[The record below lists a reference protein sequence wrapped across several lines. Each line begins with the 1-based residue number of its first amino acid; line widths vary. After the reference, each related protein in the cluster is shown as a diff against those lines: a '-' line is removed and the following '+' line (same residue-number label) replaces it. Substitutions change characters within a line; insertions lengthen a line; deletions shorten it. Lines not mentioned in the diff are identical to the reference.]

1 MKDDHNNFEYNPPL
15 DEQVEILLSKLT
27 LNEKIQLLRG
37 KDFWTTNSIDRIGL
51 PSFGMTDG
59 PLGVAYHSSKKGIR
73 TRFPATIGLAAT
85 WNRDLA
91 FQMGKA
97 MSEEVKLS
105 GRHQLLAPGINLIRS
120 PLCGR
125 NFEYLSEDPF
135 LSSEFGADLVKGIQ
149 SEGIAACVKHF
160 VANNSETKRMKISV
174 EIDERTLFE
183 IYIRNFRRVIEKS
196 DPWGIMASYNKING
210 VYAAENQFLLQTVL
224 REQLGFTGH
233 VVSDWGAANWT
244 KGVASCIKAGL
255 NLEMPSWSKTLTP
268 KKILKALKENEIS
281 QSDIDFALRPML
293 RTFFRVG
300 LLNDKNFL
308 MNRIPKVIDDP
319 SHQNVAQRIAE
330 ESMVLLKN
338 ENNFLP
344 FSLSDMKKIAI
355 IGPNANKKFGKPF
368 QGGSSAA
375 VPPFFITPKEGII
388 KYINNYNKK
397 AKKSEEIKIIDKFD
411 KIDEADAVL
420 LVLGL
425 DHGGNMFRNIIFGV
439 DGDTEGSD
447 RKNFA
452 LSEKQEN
459 LIHDTVA
466 KNPNTVVVLIA
477 GSPVDIFRWYDD
489 VPAILNAWYPGMMGG
504 KALARIIFG
513 ELSPSGKLPVTY
525 PKYLKDHPAHQS
537 QNTFPGDLKAKKI
550 YYNEGIYI
558 GYRYFDKYSIDPL
571 FPFGYGLSYTT
582 FSIRDISCNN
592 EICTKE
598 KPVVI
603 KGTIENT
610 GKYLGAE
617 VIQVYVKAIHSNV
630 ERAPKELQGFTKIW
644 LNPGEQKEFRI
655 EVEFDS
661 FKYYSEEKH
670 SFIEEPG
677 EYTLWIGTSSRN
689 LPFSIPIRYINA

>member
-244 KGVASCIKAGL
+244 KG
-255 NLEMPSWSKTLTP
+255 
-268 KKILKALKENEIS
+268 
-281 QSDIDFALRPML
+281 
-293 RTFFRVG
+293 
-300 LLNDKNFL
+300 
-308 MNRIPKVIDDP
+308 
-319 SHQNVAQRIAE
+319 
-330 ESMVLLKN
+330 
-338 ENNFLP
+338 
-344 FSLSDMKKIAI
+344 
-355 IGPNANKKFGKPF
+355 
-368 QGGSSAA
+368 
-375 VPPFFITPKEGII
+375 
-388 KYINNYNKK
+388 
-397 AKKSEEIKIIDKFD
+397 
-411 KIDEADAVL
+411 
-420 LVLGL
+420 
-425 DHGGNMFRNIIFGV
+425 
-439 DGDTEGSD
+439 
-447 RKNFA
+447 
-452 LSEKQEN
+452 
-459 LIHDTVA
+459 
-466 KNPNTVVVLIA
+466 
-477 GSPVDIFRWYDD
+477 
-489 VPAILNAWYPGMMGG
+489 
-504 KALARIIFG
+504 
-513 ELSPSGKLPVTY
+513 
-525 PKYLKDHPAHQS
+525 
-537 QNTFPGDLKAKKI
+537 
-550 YYNEGIYI
+550 
-558 GYRYFDKYSIDPL
+558 
-571 FPFGYGLSYTT
+571 
-582 FSIRDISCNN
+582 
-592 EICTKE
+592 
-598 KPVVI
+598 
-603 KGTIENT
+603 
-610 GKYLGAE
+610 
-617 VIQVYVKAIHSNV
+617 
-630 ERAPKELQGFTKIW
+630 
-644 LNPGEQKEFRI
+644 
-655 EVEFDS
+655 
-661 FKYYSEEKH
+661 
-670 SFIEEPG
+670 
-677 EYTLWIGTSSRN
+677 
-689 LPFSIPIRYINA
+689 